1 MKRCDVTRSWGVPAS
16 SERPREASCQQARK
30 RAPRPAGRAGGA
42 HAGPGAA
49 AAPCPAPAASST
61 REQNPRTS
69 YAHTR
74 HPRCL
79 PLRAG
84 RGDED
89 GWEDPQT
96 LSLKLSSPKIS
107 PNLIRL
113 HHSLRCDSSISGGFY
128 FQEENVGRMQ
138 ERVLAL
144 SHLCQPCC
152 WLPPA
157 GRRAGCKGTAHLRF
171 STQGWITVTRSKH
184 RIKKINKKR
193 NRSHMKPGL
202 VASNVRELP
211 GARREA
217 VS

>member
-1 MKRCDVTRSWGVPAS
+1 MP
-16 SERPREASCQQARK
+16 
-30 RAPRPAGRAGGA
+30 
-42 HAGPGAA
+42 GPG
-49 AAPCPAPAASST
+49 CQST
-61 REQNPRTS
+61 REKNPRTS

-84 RGDED
+84 RGGED
-89 GWEDPQT
+89 GWEDLQT

-113 HHSLRCDSSISGGFY
+113 HRSLCCDSSISGGFY
-128 FQEENVGRMQ
+128 FQEGNVGRVQ
-138 ERVLAL
+138 EKRVLAL

-152 WLPPA
+152 WLPPV
-157 GRRAGCKGTAHLRF
+157 GQRAGCKDTAHLRF
-171 STQGWITVTRSKH
+171 STQGWITGTRSKH
-184 RIKKINKKR
+184 RIKKINKER
-193 NRSHMKPGL
+193 NRSHAKPGL